1 MITIPAIFF
10 ARSMGIDY
18 PSTNPSASN
27 LIESLSKVDS
37 ITALGRS
44 RLIFK
49 GINFSKSTT
58 AKDAL
63 FKLLS
68 ETYELVGRIE
78 NNFGSLISAYVFA
91 KLVDVGNG
99 IIFQSTDLNDGYP
112 KVDFHKDILN
122 LGTFINFMTDDERNA
137 LIQGLRDS
145 IEQTIIRMI
154 RSNDFRQSNDAVRKL
169 IFLLSHNHDQ
179 FAVSTIEM
187 LLVPKVKESSKGLP
201 VQLSVIIQKL
211 LLAVDRSDT
220 DLVDKLII
228 ELSTTYGSSNLIS
241 RPVEIFEQSQS
252 KGMWDSL
259 DSESWREQL

>member
-1 MITIPAIFF
+1 MINIPAIFF

-18 PSTNPSASN
+18 PATNPTASN

-49 GINFSKSTT
+49 GIDFSKSTT

-99 IIFQSTDLNDGYP
+99 SLFQSTDLNDGDS
-112 KVDFHKDILN
+112 KIDLQIDILN
-122 LGTFINFMTDDERNA
+122 LGRIIEFMTEDERTA
-137 LIQGLRDS
+137 LMQGFRDS
-145 IEQTIIRMI
+145 IEQSISRMS
-154 RSNDFRQSNDAVRKL
+154 RSNDFRQSSDAVRKM
-169 IFLLSHNHDQ
+169 IFLLSRNHDQ
-179 FAVSTIEM
+179 FAVSVIEM
-187 LLVPKVKESSKGLP
+187 LLAAKVKESNKGLP
-201 VQLSVIIQKL
+201 VQLSLIIKKL
-211 LLAVDRSDT
+211 LIAVDRSDT

-228 ELSTTYGSSNLIS
+228 ELSTSYGSNNLIS
-241 RPVEIFEQSQS
+241 RPVEIFELS
-252 KGMWDSL
+252 KSKSMWDSR